1 MRVITMELNR
11 CTSLSVQ
18 GINFTVYFFSQ
29 VNLVLVKFVQLM
41 ALVFTSLD
49 RCE

>member
-1 MRVITMELNR
+1 MELNR

-18 GINFTVYFFSQ
+18 GINFTVYFFFSQ
-29 VNLVLVKFVQLM
+29 VNLVLVMFVQLM
-41 ALVFTSLD
+41 ALVLTNLD